1 MRTASCEE
9 EITRLKNVVSSIDE
23 ERDVLQQEVDN
34 KAEELVNLDEGLRQQ
49 EKADTELKLSLEELE
64 ENLRYVLNTW
74 HISYFQYFLTSFE
87 NYVSSFVF
95 TY

>member
-9 EITRLKNVVSSIDE
+9 EITRLKNVVSSIDQ

-74 HISYFQYFLTSFE
+74 HISHFHLLAETTVQLMLLYLFL
-87 NYVSSFVF
+87 
-95 TY
+95 